1 MQVAS
6 RILED
11 VAIEPDHLPG
21 VLSAF
26 SVAQTSVTTLISP
39 KPPSLIGHPPQS
51 ATAFLFVTTFLVWQ
65 VLAES
70 RSMLARLGR
79 PNYVT
84 PTHYL
89 ELVKG

>member
-1 MQVAS
+1 MAS
-6 RILED
+6 RFLED
-11 VAIEPDHLPG
+11 VSIEPDHLPG

-26 SVAQTSVTTLISP
+26 SVAQTS
-39 KPPSLIGHPPQS
+39 
-51 ATAFLFVTTFLVWQ
+51 

>member
-1 MQVAS
+1 MAS
-6 RILED
+6 RFLED
-11 VAIEPDHLPG
+11 VSIEPDHLPG

-26 SVAQTSVTTLISP
+26 SVAQTS
-39 KPPSLIGHPPQS
+39 
-51 ATAFLFVTTFLVWQ
+51 

-89 ELVKG
+89 ELTQGYKVGRQAGHPFVWGVWLKVKDGRRNASK